1 MNEITN
7 AIRKM
12 AKQKATRIV
21 LATVKEV
28 DEAKMLCDIDPIDE
42 PTIYEVRLTA
52 QEGSKGLR
60 IVPKVGS
67 WVMAVSLYQD
77 EAEWHIIGYSEIE
90 KTLIDATS
98 IIFNGGENEG
108 IVKVEALVSVINDL
122 IQKIN
127 SLETKLATHTH
138 TATPPGTPTTPPVPP
153 IVPVP
158 MINKTASEFENDKV
172 KH

>member
-1 MNEITN
+1 
-7 AIRKM
+7 M

-67 WVMAVSLYQD
+67 WVMAASLYLD
-77 EAEWHIIGYSEIE
+77 EAEWTVVGFSEVDKI
-90 KTLIDATS
+90 LLDAQS
-98 IIFNGGENEG
+98 IVFNGGDNKG
-108 IVKVEALVSVINDL
+108 LVKVDALVSAINEL
-122 IQKIN
+122 IQKVN
-127 SLETKLATHTH
+127 SLETKLAAHTH

-158 MINKTASEFENDKV
+158 MINKTASEFENQKV

>member
-1 MNEITN
+1 
-7 AIRKM
+7 M
-12 AKQKATRIV
+12 AKQRATRIV

-28 DEAKMLCDIDPIDE
+28 DQSKMICHIDPIDE
-42 PTIYEVRLTA
+42 PTIYDVRLTA
-52 QEGSKGLR
+52 EEGSKGFRL
-60 IVPKVGS
+60 VPKVGS
-67 WVMAVSLYQD
+67 WIIAANLYKD
-77 EAEWHIIGYSEIE
+77 EAEWYIVGYSEIE
-90 KTLIDATS
+90 KTFIDATS

-108 IVKVEALVSVINDL
+108 IVKVDALVSVINDL

-153 IVPVP
+153 IIPAP
-158 MINKTASEFENDKV
+158 MLNKTASEFENDKV